1 MKVLS
6 LVLCVG
12 FSTCLAVAQGTDGVV
27 VVTGRGASRD
37 APAPAS
43 APAAVP
49 EVAFIAPPVLAVPAL
64 TSDVVV
70 VETVVTTN
78 TVTTLTTNRVER
90 HAQVVTTNATLQRFV
105 IDIDTKQTPTRFIAF
120 MSDGSVVVTPAGKV
134 GSLTNRAA
142 LSTVNGLLCD
152 VIGSGQRNVNTN
164 TAWRANGTNTTPR
177 LQRVWSASGAVKQ
190 SN

>member
-6 LVLCVG
+6 LVLGIG
-12 FSTCLAVAQGTDGVV
+12 FGAGLALAEGTDSVV
-27 VVTGRGASRD
+27 VVTGRGPIRD
-37 APAPAS
+37 TPAVVSS
-43 APAAVP
+43 AVVAP

-78 TVTTLTTNRVER
+78 TVTTLKTNRVER

-120 MSDGSVVVTPAGKV
+120 MSDGSVVVTPAGNV
-134 GSLTNRAA
+134 GSLTNRTA
-142 LSTVNGLLCD
+142 LSTFNGLLCD
-152 VIGSGQRNVNTN
+152 VIGSGRRNVNTN
-164 TAWRANGTNTTPR
+164 AMWRAGGTNAAVR
-177 LQRVWSASGAVKQ
+177 LQRVWSASGAVK
-190 SN
+190 

>member
-6 LVLCVG
+6 LVLGIGCG
-12 FSTCLAVAQGTDGVV
+12 ACLALAEGTDGVA
-27 VVTGRGASRD
+27 VVTGRGPARD
-37 APAPAS
+37 TPAPVS
-43 APAAVP
+43 APVVVP
-49 EVAFIAPPVLAVPAL
+49 EAAFVAPPVLAVPAL

-78 TVTTLTTNRVER
+78 IVTTLTTNRVER
-90 HAQVVTTNATLQRFV
+90 RTQVVTTNATMQRFV
-105 IDIDTKQTPTRFIAF
+105 IDIDPKQMPIRFIAF

-152 VIGSGQRNVNTN
+152 VIGSGRRNVNTN
-164 TAWRANGTNTTPR
+164 AMWRAGGTNAAVR
-177 LQRVWSASGAVKQ
+177 LQRVWSASGAMK
-190 SN
+190 